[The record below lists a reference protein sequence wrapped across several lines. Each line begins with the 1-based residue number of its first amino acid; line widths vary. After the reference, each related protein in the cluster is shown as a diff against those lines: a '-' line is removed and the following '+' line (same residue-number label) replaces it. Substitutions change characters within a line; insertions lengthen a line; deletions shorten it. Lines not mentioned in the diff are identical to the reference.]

1 MKKLKFSID
10 IQASREKVWQT
21 LWDDHTFR
29 DWASIIDEGTYMTG
43 EMIEG
48 QEVQFISSV
57 NGYGVTSLIEKLIP
71 NEYILFR
78 HKADTKESGE
88 QLREDEW
95 TGGSESYTLKESGKI
110 TTLTLEQDTP
120 IEMEEI
126 FLKRIPQSLERVK
139 YLAEEKR

>member
-10 IQASREKVWQT
+10 IQSSKEKVWKT
-21 LWDDHTFR
+21 LWEDHTFR

-43 EMIEG
+43 EMIKG
-48 QEVQFISSV
+48 REVQFISSI

-71 NEYILFR
+71 NEYILFK
-78 HKADTKESGE
+78 HKADTKESGV

-95 TGGSESYTLKESGKI
+95 SGGSESYSLHENGKT
-110 TTLTLEQDTP
+110 TTLTVEQDTP
-120 IEMEEI
+120 IEMEDI
-126 FLKRIPQSLERVK
+126 FLKRIPRSLERVK